1 MSAIYIQVNLYTC
14 VLICEYETRAIDHGP
29 DSVHQYTNYK
39 NVYLEGPLESWNTR
53 YYALE
58 INSELRRLE
67 DGTAAVSGIG
77 PILRR
82 WMEKINKGCIL
93 LIHESASLLNM

>member
-1 MSAIYIQVNLYTC
+1 MGVRYMFLYVN
-14 VLICEYETRAIDHGP
+14 ETRAIDHGP

-82 WMEKINKGCIL
+82 WMEKIN
-93 LIHESASLLNM
+93 

>member
-1 MSAIYIQVNLYTC
+1 MSAIYLQVNLYTC

-82 WMEKINKGCIL
+82 WMEKIN
-93 LIHESASLLNM
+93 